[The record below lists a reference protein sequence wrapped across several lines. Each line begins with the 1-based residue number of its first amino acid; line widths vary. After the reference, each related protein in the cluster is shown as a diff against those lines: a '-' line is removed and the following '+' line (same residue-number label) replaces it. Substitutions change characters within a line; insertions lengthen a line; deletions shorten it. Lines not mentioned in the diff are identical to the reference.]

1 MTKLSPPISLAS
13 RLRTVAVMA
22 SLLANQ
28 TAAAALS
35 KCRNSIITEQICPH
49 PISSIAL
56 PTCST
61 TLSTTLMPDHTCMYN
76 TQEFSTTK
84 DAQDCMDKLYNLF
97 TSRSS
102 YIGTS
107 TDIENNLNQIIT
119 TMESDYAIN
128 QNDEIKDIIYCRLL
142 NIFHYISVN
151 LLRAPDAQSAPPQVD
166 FLNIL
171 NNSLNSLSEQ
181 TRKKIECDLTKSFPT
196 LMPTI
201 IYNRQNQEATSVF
214 IRLIQLTDLHAHLD
228 KDTQTTPDA
237 VTVEN
242 ALNSIPDKDLL
253 VQALNLKNSAN
264 QNFADIMFKLID
276 YAFNKI
282 WDSNSI
288 MHDAANDRYY
298 GNDQEIMV
306 KLCEIDPCLLKNKY
320 ALDGSVENGI
330 NGEWDMPEVSKCLK
344 SFNNSS
350 ENVTNSSQNATNSS
364 QKTTKSQGSKP
375 DKSTLSGTIVG
386 VGVGVVFVVLGGL
399 GAIAAKKNLFPIR
412 TSLRSFLRS
421 FPESP
426 RLKSGGTSETPSMEL
441 ADTGLIKSTDENR
454 V

>member
-386 VGVGVVFVVLGGL
+386 VGVGVGFVVLGGL

>member
-1 MTKLSPPISLAS
+1 
-13 RLRTVAVMA
+13 VAVMA

-386 VGVGVVFVVLGGL
+386 VGVGVGFVVLGGL